1 MSEEET
7 PRAGLINWSEW
18 RKDGGKF
25 FRISVIGAFAAW
37 IGAYVPVVNELVF
50 SPWRLGD
57 KVDANTQTLSHLV
70 EDVKIL
76 QRPDVIFRIS
86 RSDVLG
92 PRCGGGRSCAI
103 EVEIERTEEGR
114 NCQIV
119 PGKTRYSFRNPR
131 TDASLYVRL
140 DRPVQSQNVGSRPV
154 TFQYQ
159 VTAPYGLEP
168 NAEFC
173 LEPLYT
179 GCPGMSDG
187 DAPIRAN
194 RSCTAVPV
202 EP

>member
-1 MSEEET
+1 MSEEKT
-7 PRAGLINWSEW
+7 SQARLIDWSEW
-18 RKDGGKF
+18 LKDGAKL
-25 FRISVIGAFAAW
+25 FRVSVIGGLAAW
-37 IGAYVPVVNELVF
+37 IGTYVPVVNELVF
-50 SPWRLGD
+50 SPWRLGV
-57 KVDANTQTLSHLV
+57 KVDSNTKTLSDLV
-70 EDVKIL
+70 EDVKLL

-86 RSDVLG
+86 RSGVLG

-119 PGKTRYSFRNPR
+119 PGQTRYSFRNPR

-140 DRPVQSQNVGSRPV
+140 DRPVQSQNVGSKPV

-173 LEPLYT
+173 LEPLYL
-179 GCPGMSDG
+179 GCPGMSG
-187 DAPIRAN
+187 ADAPIRAN